1 MAFKTFIQPDAMDCG
16 PTCLRMIAKF
26 YGRSVSLEKLRHI
39 SETTRTGSSLQGIS
53 FAAEEKGFKTLGVKI
68 DFENLVENALVTSH
82 SFNSVI
88 LIKLFI

>member
-1 MAFKTFIQPDAMDCG
+1 MVNFVAALG
-16 PTCLRMIAKF
+16 GAKHH
-26 YGRSVSLEKLRHI
+26 GRSISLEKLRKI
-39 SETTRTGSSLQGIS
+39 SGHKLAAKPNNRSGKFFARKIS